1 MENSNNFENEIKQY
15 LQLAH
20 LKDVEKDIIQV
31 LYKLMNLFLTFFAK
45 DKDISSKNLKGNFN
59 DSKKNLLL
67 FLKNKG
73 YTPSEFQILKYEIF
87 NNHLEYLSILMKNL
101 CFYLEKYDFVH
112 RHLNLYYYLFHLIY
126 FILTIVIKSKDKIVL
141 SDNIIKFYIFHIFHF
156 FQNNEKTPESIY
168 FFYHG
173 AFKQLKKRY
182 NIETKYVINFDPEG
196 IDFKIPYT
204 IEKILNQFKIEK
216 SNSCN
221 SNELEFLGNFSNFKR
236 DAYEINQ
243 GIDEIYQLL
252 PQNDSGRF
260 QNLFQEIYNN
270 INKILKLLQ
279 KSNVICER
287 LEKYQKLVVK
297 FKDLISINHITKN
310 DLILMELNYRKIPEN
325 DNKSYEFDIEKYISL
340 AEFFQQC
347 EKDSNVDYSEIFK
360 QIINSEE
367 FKTLYYEAMNSDHIR
382 NFMKQFHLNTMYNDF
397 IDNFECFMDNFARK
411 IDEFILYV
419 PLTRGIK
426 AYVTNYFRIA
436 LNINSIEICGEF
448 DKDSKKELFTSY
460 LLIQLLQ
467 ESFHFIYRL
476 GKEGKN
482 SKEGISPKREKIKE
496 AYEEIGVDLIL
507 YVFGTEYIT
516 FISKKNSRLICDIES
531 WKNPNT
537 NFKVFNKIYLSEK
550 KLENIKDKEI
560 DTSSGLKCNIS
571 LEYEY
576 YDTEDIK
583 ICTDKVIKYCF

>member
-1 MENSNNFENEIKQY
+1 MENYNYFQNEIKQY
-15 LQLAH
+15 LQLVQ
-20 LKDVEKDIIQV
+20 LKEVEKDVIQV
-31 LYKLMNLFLTFFAK
+31 LDKLLNLFLSFFAEDK
-45 DKDISSKNLKGNFN
+45 DKSRKNLKGNFT
-59 DSKKNLLL
+59 DSKKNLLEY
-67 FLKNKG
+67 LKNKG
-73 YTPSEFQILKYEIF
+73 YFPSEFHILKYEIF

-101 CFYLEKYDFVH
+101 CYYLEKYDFVH

-126 FILTIVIKSKDKIVL
+126 FILTIVIKSKDKIML
-141 SDNIIKFYIFHIFHF
+141 SDNIIKFYIFHIIHF
-156 FQNNEKTPESIY
+156 FQNDERTPESIY

-182 NIETKYVINFDPEG
+182 NIETKYVINFSPEG
-196 IDFKIPYT
+196 LNFVIPYT
-204 IEKILNQFKIEK
+204 IETILLQFKIEK

-221 SNELEFLGNFSNFKR
+221 SDELDFLGNFSNFKKK
-236 DAYEINQ
+236 AYEINQ
-243 GIDEIYQLL
+243 GIGEIYHLL
-252 PQNDSGRF
+252 PQNDSDGF
-260 QNLFQEIYNN
+260 KNLFEEINNN
-270 INKILKLLQ
+270 ISKIINLLE
-279 KSNVICER
+279 KSKVKCER
-287 LEKYQKLVVK
+287 IENYQKLIIK
-297 FKDLISINHITKN
+297 FKDLISQNHITKN

-340 AEFFQQC
+340 AEFFQKC
-347 EKDSNVDYSEIFK
+347 EKDSDEDYSEIFR

-382 NFMKQFHLNTMYNDF
+382 NFMKKFHLNAMYN
-397 IDNFECFMDNFARK
+397 NFMDNFARK

-426 AYVTNYFRIA
+426 AYVSNYFRIA

-448 DKDSKKELFTSY
+448 DKDSKKEFLTSY
-460 LLIQLLQ
+460 LLIQLLH

-476 GKEGKN
+476 GKEGKS

-507 YVFGTEYIT
+507 YVFGTEYII
-516 FISKKNSRLICDIES
+516 FISKKNCRLICDIES
-531 WKNPNT
+531 WKNPKT
-537 NFKVFNKIYLSEK
+537 NFKVFNKIYLSNK
-550 KLENIKDKEI
+550 KLENELDKEI

-583 ICTDKVIKYCF
+583 ICTDEVIKYCF

>member
-1 MENSNNFENEIKQY
+1 MENCNNFENEIKQY
-15 LQLAH
+15 LQLVQ
-20 LKDVEKDIIQV
+20 LKEVEKDVIQV
-31 LYKLMNLFLTFFAK
+31 LDKLLNLFLSFFAEDK
-45 DKDISSKNLKGNFN
+45 DKSRKNLKGNFT
-59 DSKKNLLL
+59 DSKKNLLE
-67 FLKNKG
+67 FLINKG
-73 YTPSEFQILKYEIF
+73 YSPSEFHILKYEIF

-101 CFYLEKYDFVH
+101 CYYLDKYDFVH

-126 FILTIVIKSKDKIVL
+126 FILTIVIKSKDKIML
-141 SDNIIKFYIFHIFHF
+141 SDNIIKFYIFHIIHF
-156 FQNNEKTPESIY
+156 FQNDEKTPEGIY

-182 NIETKYVINFDPEG
+182 NIETKYVINFAPEG
-196 IDFKIPYT
+196 LNFVIPYT

-221 SNELEFLGNFSNFKR
+221 SNELEFLDNFSNFKKK
-236 DAYEINQ
+236 AYEINQ
-243 GIDEIYQLL
+243 GIGEIYHLL
-252 PQNDSGRF
+252 PQNDSDGF
-260 QNLFQEIYNN
+260 KNLFEEINNN
-270 INKILKLLQ
+270 ISKIINLLE
-279 KSNVICER
+279 KSKVKCER
-287 LEKYQKLVVK
+287 IENYQKLIMK
-297 FKDLISINHITKN
+297 FKDLISQNHITKN

-340 AEFFQQC
+340 AEFFQKR
-347 EKDSNVDYSEIFK
+347 EKDSDEDYSEIFR

-382 NFMKQFHLNTMYNDF
+382 NFMKKFHLNAMYN
-397 IDNFECFMDNFARK
+397 NFMDNFARK

-426 AYVTNYFRIA
+426 AYVSNYFRIA

-448 DKDSKKELFTSY
+448 DKDSKKEFLTSY
-460 LLIQLLQ
+460 LLIQLLH

-476 GKEGKN
+476 GKEGKS

-516 FISKKNSRLICDIES
+516 FISKKNSSLICDIES
-531 WKNPNT
+531 WKNPKT
-537 NFKVFNKIYLSEK
+537 NFKVFNKIYLSNK
-550 KLENIKDKEI
+550 KLENELDKEI

-571 LEYEY
+571 LGYEY

-583 ICTDKVIKYCF
+583 ICTDEVIKYCF